1 MKIYI
6 DSELRHEI
14 KDDTFDLGIV
24 PAGEV
29 KKFTFYVVNE
39 KSNHVLEKLKFT
51 VKHNEV
57 EVIEAPEK
65 MNPNSSHVLV
75 LQWSPSVTL
84 EEGLK
89 VSLAITGIKLCLPM
103 DA

>member
-6 DSELRHEI
+6 DSELRQEI
-14 KDDTFDLGIV
+14 KNDTLDLGIV

-29 KKFTFYVVNE
+29 KKFIYYVVNE
-39 KSNHVLEKLKFT
+39 KSNQVLEKLKFI
-51 VKHNEV
+51 VKHHEV

-65 MNPNSSHVLV
+65 MLANSSHSLI
-75 LQWSPSVTL
+75 LQWSPSITL

-89 VSLAITGIKLCLPM
+89 VTLVITGIKLCLPM